1 MKFRI
6 TFLSICASFLLN
18 AQIANT
24 NDLHGNPLP
33 GTIFTLNIENFRKS
47 VEGKKRNSGK
57 ISNQSIVLTLIDGSR
72 KEFILSENN
81 LVSKRLNDIVTFDGY
96 SKDKQ
101 SKIKLTLAG
110 NKISAIIKS
119 ENGYFIIEPY
129 KTKEG
134 EYRIYNSTEM
144 FGENFQCGTDQ
155 AEFKKSLEAIAQG
168 LHLQKSVTGFP
179 YGGQMKTFRMAVA
192 TTGEFT
198 TAFGN
203 QDAALAELV
212 AMMNLIN
219 QIYESELSVSFQLI
233 DKTVNKTLIFTD
245 GATDPFTINA
255 SFASA
260 ANSQAGFD
268 IMNTNGTL
276 PYADYD
282 IGHTFNIMP
291 GAGGSAQGQAGPQ
304 PCNSSFKARAWSQ
317 WTLSMPKSLTAN
329 LIVHEMGHQFGA
341 WHTYNAV
348 GGSAGSPTFCT
359 VGWNGDSAVEP
370 GAGSTI
376 MAYGN
381 NCTTPNDQTN
391 SGNNGLNYFHAKSID
406 QILNTLSVSSNCF
419 NAVAVANTPPVA
431 NAGNITISIPKNTP
445 FKLKGIGSDAE
456 DTHLSYTW
464 DQVDVATANDKG
476 AFGSTI
482 NGAGGYSAVN
492 STTAPL
498 FRSEQSSTTTERYF
512 PKMKFVLENQN
523 NPPTNAAEA
532 LPLVARTMKM
542 RFTVRDNSVVSGGA
556 DSDQVLVTVTDQ
568 GPLTVT
574 YPNTNVSVNTDS
586 NMNVTWDVNQ
596 TNTLKNTVNILL
608 STDGGETFPYV
619 LASDV
624 PNNGNATV
632 LIPYLPYTAKAR
644 IKVTAVI
651 NNFAEFFDV
660 SNTNFIINS
669 TCNAF
674 PSVMVENAKLVT
686 AIQGSA
692 QANLNLQPQ
701 TSSADSYSSKVI
713 TFATANMTTNPLYI
727 YNQTS
732 TAPYQ
737 ILASTSLISYKL
749 KVTETGSYTLSYP
762 SPDGVIITLFK
773 GNQIGTANFVS
784 SNGVYSGTGTG
795 LSYYRSF
802 SVNLE
807 KGVEYLVTA
816 KNLSNTPVGS
826 SITLSNEGSGNFY
839 NIIDTPAGLG
849 YTYVAI
855 NTTTNTIIAESA
867 TADFTTLPVGTY
879 TVQGISFTGTAASL
893 INKSIADLIQSKT
906 CHQLSK
912 NSVSL
917 VITAALA
924 TSDIAKKSI
933 GLVPNPVKDYL
944 QIHSDEKITNYEI
957 YDASGRLM
965 EANVLNNSEINFSK
979 FKTGV
984 YMLKLLNNKTLITQ
998 SKVIKK

>member
-1 MKFRI
+1 MKLKI
-6 TFLSICASFLLN
+6 TLLSICASFLMN
-18 AQIANT
+18 AQILDT
-24 NDLHGNPLP
+24 NDVHANDLP
-33 GTIFTLNIENFRKS
+33 GTTFKLNTENFRRN
-47 VEGKKRNSGK
+47 VEGKKKNSGK
-57 ISNQSIVLTLIDGSR
+57 ITNQSIVLTLIDG
-72 KEFILSENN
+72 KQQEFILSENN
-81 LVSKRLNDIVTFDGY
+81 LVSKRLNNIVTFDGY
-96 SKDKQ
+96 SKDRQ

-110 NKISAIIKS
+110 DKVTAIIKS
-119 ENGYFIIEPY
+119 DKGYFIVEPY
-129 KTKEG
+129 KTKAG
-134 EYRIYNSTEM
+134 EYRIYNSSEM
-144 FGENFQCGTDQ
+144 FGENFQCGTDEM
-155 AEFKKSLEAIAQG
+155 EFKKSLEAIAQG
-168 LHLQKSVTGFP
+168 LHVQKSVTGFP

-233 DKTVNKTLIFTD
+233 DKTVNKTLLFTD

-304 PCNSSFKARAWSQ
+304 PCNSGFKARAWSQ
-317 WTLSMPKSLTAN
+317 WTVAMPKSLTAN

-348 GGSAGSPTFCT
+348 GGSPGSPTFCT

-406 QILNTLSVSSNCF
+406 QILNTLSVSSTCF

-431 NAGNITISIPKNTP
+431 NAGNAAISIPKNTP
-445 FKLKGIGSDAE
+445 FKLKGIGTDAE
-456 DTHLSYTW
+456 DTNLSYTW
-464 DQVDVATANDKG
+464 DQVDVASANDKG

-482 NGAGGYSAVN
+482 NGTGGYSAVN

-498 FRSEQSSTTTERYF
+498 FRSEQSTATTERYF
-512 PKMKFVLENQN
+512 PKMRFVLNNQN
-523 NPPTNAAEA
+523 TPPTSAAEA

-542 RFTVRDNSVVSGGA
+542 RFTVRDNSIVSGGA

-574 YPNTNVSVNTDS
+574 YPNSNVTVNNDS
-586 NMNVTWDVNQ
+586 NINVTWDVNQ

-608 STDGGETFPYV
+608 STDGGDTFPYV

-624 PNNGNATV
+624 PNNGTANV
-632 LIPYLPYTAKAR
+632 LIPFVAYTDKAR

-651 NNFAEFFDV
+651 NNYAEFFDV
-660 SNTNFIINS
+660 SNTNFTINS

-674 PSVMVENAKLVT
+674 PSVMVENAKVVT

-701 TSSADSYSSKVI
+701 TSSGDSYSSKVL
-713 TFATANMTTNPLYI
+713 TFATANMSPDALYI

-737 ILASTSLISYKL
+737 ILASTSLIPYKF

-762 SPDGVIITLFK
+762 SPDAVIMTIFK
-773 GNQIGTANFVS
+773 GNQVNVANFIT

-802 SVNLE
+802 SATLE
-807 KGVEYLVTA
+807 KGVEYYVTA
-816 KNLSNTPVGS
+816 KNLGSTTIGSSVTVSNDGSGSFYNVIDSPVG
-826 SITLSNEGSGNFY
+826 IN
-839 NIIDTPAGLG
+839 

-855 NTTTNTIIAESA
+855 NTATNTIVAQST

-879 TVQGISFTGTAASL
+879 TVQGISYTGAATDL
-893 INKSIADLIQSKT
+893 INKSIANLIQSKT

-912 NSVSL
+912 NNITL
-917 VITAALA
+917 NITAALA
-924 TSDIAKKSI
+924 TTDLSKKQI

-944 QIHSDEKITNYEI
+944 HVYSDEKITHYEI

-965 EANVLNNSEINFSK
+965 EMNVMNNSEINFSK

-984 YMLKLLNNKTLITQ
+984 YMLKLLNNKTVVSQ

>member
-1 MKFRI
+1 MKLKI
-6 TFLSICASFLLN
+6 TLLSVCASFFIN
-18 AQIANT
+18 AQISNT
-24 NDLHGNPLP
+24 NDLRATHLP
-33 GTIFTLNIENFRKS
+33 GTTFKLNVENFRKN
-47 VEGKKRNSGK
+47 VEGKKKNSAK
-57 ISNQSIVLTLIDGSR
+57 IANQSIVLTLIDGSQQ
-72 KEFILSENN
+72 EFVLSENN
-81 LVSKRLNDIVTFDGY
+81 LVSKRLKDIVTFDGY

-101 SKIKLTLAG
+101 SRIKLTLAG
-110 NKISAIIKS
+110 DKITAMIKS
-119 ENGYFIIEPY
+119 AKGYFIIEPY

-134 EYRIYNSTEM
+134 EYRIYNSSEM
-144 FGENFQCGTDQ
+144 FGENFQCGTDE
-155 AEFKKSLEAIAQG
+155 AEFKKSLDIIAKG
-168 LHLQKSVTGFP
+168 LNVQKSVSGFP

-219 QIYESELSVSFQLI
+219 QIYESELSISFTLI
-233 DKTVNKTLIFTD
+233 DKTVNKTLLFTD

-304 PCNSSFKARAWSQ
+304 PCNSAFKARAWSQ
-317 WTLSMPKSLTAN
+317 WTVSMPKSLTAN
-329 LIVHEMGHQFGA
+329 LIVHEMGHQFAA

-406 QILNTLSVSSNCF
+406 QILNTLSVSSTCF

-431 NAGNITISIPKNTP
+431 NAGNTTISIPKNTP
-445 FKLKGIGSDAE
+445 FKLKGIGTDAE
-456 DTHLSYTW
+456 DTNLSYTW
-464 DQVDVATANDKG
+464 DQVDVASANDKG

-482 NGAGGYSAVN
+482 NGTGGYSAVN

-498 FRSEQSSTTTERYF
+498 FRSEQSTTTTERYF
-512 PKMKFVLENQN
+512 PKMRFVLNNQN
-523 NPPTNAAEA
+523 TPPTNAAEA

-542 RFTVRDNSVVSGGA
+542 RFTVRDNSAVSGGT
-556 DSDQVLVTVTDQ
+556 DSDQVVVTVTDQ

-574 YPNTNVSVNTDS
+574 YPNSTVTVNNDS
-586 NMNVTWDVNQ
+586 NMNVTWDVNN
-596 TNTLKNTVNILL
+596 TNTLKSTVNILL
-608 STDGGETFPYV
+608 STDGGDTFPYT
-619 LASDV
+619 LATDV
-624 PNNGNATV
+624 PNNGSANV
-632 LIPYLPYTAKAR
+632 LIPFLPYTDKAR

-651 NNFAEFFDV
+651 NDYAEFFDV
-660 SNTNFIINS
+660 SNTNFTINS

-674 PSVMVENAKLVT
+674 PSVMVENAKVIT

-701 TSSADSYSSKVI
+701 TSSSDSYSSKVL
-713 TFATANMTTNPLYI
+713 TFAAANMSPNPLYI

-737 ILASTSLISYKL
+737 ILASTSLIPYKF

-762 SPDGVIITLFK
+762 SPDAVIMTIYK
-773 GNQIGTANFVS
+773 GNQVNVANFIT
-784 SNGVYSGTGTG
+784 SNGVYSGTGTS

-802 SVNLE
+802 TANLE
-807 KGVEYLVTA
+807 KGVEYFMTA
-816 KNLSNTPVGS
+816 KNLGGTPIGASVTVSNDGPGS
-826 SITLSNEGSGNFY
+826 FF
-839 NIIDTPAGLG
+839 NIIDNPVGLN

-855 NTTTNTIIAESA
+855 NTTTNMIVAQSA

-879 TVQGISFTGTAASL
+879 TVQGISYTGSATDL
-893 INKSIADLIQSKT
+893 INKSIANLIQSKT

-912 NSVSL
+912 NA
-917 VITAALA
+917 ITLNITSALA
-924 TSDIAKKSI
+924 TGDIAKKPI

-944 QIHSDEKITNYEI
+944 HVYSDEKITHYEI

-984 YMLKLLNNKTLITQ
+984 YVLKLLNNKAIISQ